1 MFEKILIA
9 NRGEIA
15 LRVIRACKEIGIKTV
30 AVYSDVDE
38 LSLHTKFADEA
49 ICIGPSIPKKSY
61 LNISAII
68 SAAEL
73 TNCDAI
79 HPGYGFLS
87 ENSEFSKI
95 CNEHNICFIGP
106 EAEVIDMMGNKSKAR
121 KVAHSLDI
129 PIIPGTKDP
138 IIDSNHA
145 KDIANEIGYPII
157 LKAVSGGGGKGMRVV
172 HSDDKIAENFEI
184 AKSEALNSFNDDQIY
199 MEKFLVNPKHIEV
212 QVLSDSYD
220 NVYSFGDRDC
230 SIQRNHQKII
240 EETPSKTISNDIKEK
255 LYADAIKIARKVN
268 YVGAGT
274 IEFLVSDSNYYFIEM
289 NTRIQVEHPI
299 TEMVF
304 NVDLVKNQI
313 LAHSG
318 EKIIFSSDNLVAK
331 GHSIECRVTAEN
343 PDMNFMPSPGTVES
357 LHFPGGLG
365 VRIDSHIYTGYKIPP
380 NYDSMIA
387 KIITFS
393 NDRKSCIN
401 KMKIALNELVI
412 EGVNTIVPYH
422 LKILED
428 SSFVNG
434 DYNTSFLNNFNYI
447 SKKEDEVNVT

>member
-1 MFEKILIA
+1 MFKKILIA

-61 LNISAII
+61 LNIGAII

-95 CNEHNICFIGP
+95 CKEHNICFIGP
-106 EAEVIDMMGNKSKAR
+106 EPEVIDLMGNKSSAR
-121 KVAHSLDI
+121 KVANSLDI

-138 IIDSNHA
+138 LRDSEHA
-145 KDIANEIGYPII
+145 ESVAEKIGYPVI

-172 HSDDKIAENFEI
+172 YDEEDLLDSFEI
-184 AKSEALNSFNDDQIY
+184 AKSEALNSFNDDQVYI
-199 MEKFLVNPKHIEV
+199 EKYLINPKHIEV

-220 NVYSFGDRDC
+220 NVYSFGERDC

-240 EETPSKTISNDIKEK
+240 EETPSVSISKSLK
-255 LYADAIKIARKVN
+255 KSLYQDAIKIARKVN

-274 IEFLVSDSNYYFIEM
+274 VEFLVSDGKYYFIEM

-304 NVDLVKNQI
+304 NVDLLKSQI
-313 LAHSG
+313 LSHAG
-318 EKIIFSSDNLVAK
+318 EKILIEPNDLEPK
-331 GHSIECRVTAEN
+331 GHSLECRITAEN
-343 PDMNFMPSPGTVES
+343 PNKSFMPSPGLVKG

-365 VRIDSHIYTGYKIPP
+365 VRIDSHIYAGYKIPP

-387 KIITFS
+387 KVITFS
-393 NDRKSCIN
+393 DSRESCIN
-401 KMKIALNELVI
+401 KMKVALDEFVI
-412 EGVNTIVPYH
+412 EGVHTIIPFH
-422 LKILED
+422 MSILED
-428 SSFVNG
+428 SVFLGG
-434 DYNTSFLNNFNYI
+434 DYNTSFLNNFKYK
-447 SKKEDEVNVT
+447 SDKEETSVT